1 MTTDNDVREPNT
13 VGVTKVILNVLEEY
27 SFELCYFELVN

>member
-27 SFELCYFELVN
+27 SLNYVILN